1 MAAGP
6 GAERVEEWVGSEKGE
21 TACVHAVLLLGW
33 VEPLSP
39 LGKTVPLWVEAVPSG

>member
-6 GAERVEEWVGSEKGE
+6 RAERVEEWVGSEKGE
-21 TACVHAVLLLGW
+21 TVRVDTVLLLIW
-33 VEPLSP
+33 VEHLRP